1 LAEIVVADAGP
12 LIAFGRLDK
21 FSLLGAIFDRVIVP
35 QAVYQEIQSR
45 PELPDAVAIRAA
57 ARSDSLTVDAS
68 TPGRPDLPGEIE
80 LGEGEAAA
88 IALAAKLGLGVLMDD
103 LQGRSAAALLN
114 LRVIGTVGVLTLAR
128 ERGMIPALAPLLQDL
143 RASGYYLSD
152 ALIEAA
158 LQRVGES

>member
-21 FSLLGAIFDRVIVP
+21 FSLLAAIFDGVIVP
-35 QAVYQEIQSR
+35 RVVFEETQARSD
-45 PELPDAVAIRAA
+45 LPDALAIRSAVQTGA
-57 ARSDSLTVDAS
+57 LKVVESGTERADVVA
-68 TPGRPDLPGEIE
+68 EIE

-88 IALAAKLGLGVLMDD
+88 ITLAAKLGYGLLIDD
-103 LQGRSAAALLN
+103 LQGRAAAAHLR
-114 LRVIGTVGVLTLAR
+114 LRVIGTIGVLVLAR
-128 ERGMIPALAPLLQDL
+128 ERGLIPALGPVLNAL

-158 LQRVGES
+158 MQHVGEV